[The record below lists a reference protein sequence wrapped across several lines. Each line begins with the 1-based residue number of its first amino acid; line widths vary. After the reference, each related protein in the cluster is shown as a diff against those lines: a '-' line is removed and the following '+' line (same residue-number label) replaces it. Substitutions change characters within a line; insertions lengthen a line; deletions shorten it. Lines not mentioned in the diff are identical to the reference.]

1 MHRCVFELPG
11 VDGAA
16 NLDNTFR
23 ASICIAKPG
32 ILLGCDAALE
42 ARPVLPIRV
51 RVAPRLTPKTTGHQR
66 GPVLSRPLR
75 LKDLRQHDRQ
85 GNVVGNRAESR
96 RRYED
101 RTRSRT
107 VSDVLVEDADTGEQA
122 PPERELMW
130 MPRAICRGLA
140 TTSSGRPSLQ
150 NCPENDLRLSYRY

>member
-51 RVAPRLTPKTTGHQR
+51 RVAPL
-66 GPVLSRPLR
+66 RP
-75 LKDLRQHDRQ
+75 
-85 GNVVGNRAESR
+85 
-96 RRYED
+96 
-101 RTRSRT
+101 
-107 VSDVLVEDADTGEQA
+107 
-122 PPERELMW
+122 
-130 MPRAICRGLA
+130 
-140 TTSSGRPSLQ
+140 
-150 NCPENDLRLSYRY
+150 